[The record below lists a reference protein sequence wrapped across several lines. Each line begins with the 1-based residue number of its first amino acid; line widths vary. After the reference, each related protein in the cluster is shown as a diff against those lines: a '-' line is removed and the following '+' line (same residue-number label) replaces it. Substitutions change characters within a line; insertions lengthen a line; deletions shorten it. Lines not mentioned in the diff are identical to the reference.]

1 MVSGERQIWLEAV
14 SAKAIGASDLENRR
28 LVLTWLLERKLCGTA
43 LGQQGCL
50 ARLRCGRFGLE
61 REFVL
66 ALDLSLAGPTE
77 LRLLVQ
83 KFVLD
88 PCGLIE
94 ELFLAKTARVA
105 FSVLLGNV
113 GLSMLLQICRRS
125 ESLST
130 FIALEGLFTSMDLL
144 VPFEVR
150 YLKVSDGMNVGP
162 VPV

>member
-1 MVSGERQIWLEAV
+1 MPGLM
-14 SAKAIGASDLENRR
+14 LPPRR
-28 LVLTWLLERKLCGTA
+28 LIEKRLVA
-43 LGQQGCL
+43 NL
-50 ARLRCGRFGLE
+50 A
-61 REFVL
+61 
-66 ALDLSLAGPTE
+66 PE
-77 LRLLVQ
+77 LQTMDFR
-83 KFVLD
+83 D
-88 PCGLIE
+88 
-94 ELFLAKTARVA
+94 
-105 FSVLLGNV
+105 V